1 MDEAQAMALL
11 DARSRFGM
19 KPGLDTIRGMLS
31 IIGDPHERV
40 KVVHVA
46 GSNGKGS
53 VCAMVAAALQEAGHR
68 TGLYTSPH
76 LVSFRERIRVNG
88 ADITGAELGEAMS
101 ALQPALEKYPEAT
114 YFEVATALAF
124 WHFAKVGVDIVVL
137 EVGLG
142 GRLDATNVC
151 AAPLVTVVT
160 NVSLEHTDVLGHTEE
175 EIAREKGGI
184 IKQGVPVITAASGGA
199 LQEITKLATRH
210 GASLS
215 VLGKGFIAIPGEDS
229 LLEVEGLREYG
240 EVRVPL
246 DGAHQLDNAALAL
259 AAVDAVD
266 RAGVAVGVE
275 AAKGGLAKTQWLG
288 RLQTISGSPRLL
300 LDGAHNP
307 AGMHTLAAFLQQQ
320 KIRPVVLF
328 GALRDKDWMQM
339 IEILAPCVRDGVV
352 TRVPSARAADPQEG
366 ARMFSQMGVMGIAV
380 DDVGHALRTAQG
392 IAGPDGTVLVAGS
405 LYLVGDVLARLG

>member
-11 DARSRFGM
+11 DARARFGM
-19 KPGLDTIRGMLS
+19 KPGLETIRGMLALV
-31 IIGDPHERV
+31 GNPHQRV

-53 VCAMVAAALQEAGHR
+53 VCAMIAASLREAGHK

-76 LVSFRERIRVNG
+76 LVSFRERIRVGG
-88 ADITGAELGEAMS
+88 ADITGEELGVAMS
-101 ALQPALEKYPEAT
+101 ALEPALEKFPEAT

-124 WHFAKVGVDIVVL
+124 WHFARSGVEVVVL

-151 AAPLVTVVT
+151 DAPLVTVVT
-160 NVSLEHTDVLGHTEE
+160 NISLEHTDVLGHSEE

-184 IKQGVPVITAASGGA
+184 IKQGVPVITGASGAALVELRSIAARLGA
-199 LQEITKLATRH
+199 P
-210 GASLS
+210 LS
-215 VLGKGFIAIPGEDS
+215 VLGVDFIAIPGEPP
-229 LLEVEGLREYG
+229 LLEVEGLRAFG

-246 DGAHQLDNAALAL
+246 EGAHQLDNAALAL
-259 AAVDAVD
+259 AALDALD
-266 RAGVAVGVE
+266 RAGIAVSVE
-275 AAKGGLAKTQWLG
+275 AAKGGLARTRWLG
-288 RLQTISGSPRLL
+288 RLQTIPGSPRIL

-307 AGMHTLAAFLQQQ
+307 AGMLALAAFLQQE

-366 ARMFSQMGVMGIAV
+366 ARMFSQMGVIGLWV
-380 DDVGHALRTAQG
+380 DDVGHALDTAKG